1 MNLLKNIVLFCI
13 ICILLSGCSGEVLK
27 FRNILEAD
35 QYIRNNIQT
44 LDWNTFNQLLTE
56 DSNVNEQDYQVL
68 REIPFKEIST
78 SHVVV
83 ENKKLYRFSQE
94 KELLYVS
101 QWEEND
107 GEYKLTSVDFINKK
121 AKRAD

>member
-1 MNLLKNIVLFCI
+1 MKNIVLFCI
-13 ICILLSGCSGEVLK
+13 VCILLSGCSGEVLK
-27 FRNILEAD
+27 FRNVLEAD

-44 LDWNTFNQLLTE
+44 LDWKTFNQLLTE

-68 REIPFKEIST
+68 REIPFKEMST

-94 KELLYVS
+94 KELIYVS

-107 GEYKLTSVDFINKK
+107 GEYKLTSIDYINKN
-121 AKRAD
+121 